1 MILNGLFV
9 GVYGPTDYKDKFLFS
24 VGIDSNDVFVGVTL
38 VFLQGILM

>member
-1 MILNGLFV
+1 MGFLLGCMD
-9 GVYGPTDYKDKFLFS
+9 PDYKDKFLFS